1 MYFLL
6 LFCDYSSLL
15 FCSFNVPSKD
25 KFACILMH
33 NKVFELELE
42 LDLELEHAWKD
53 FGTCETGKKNF
64 H

>member
-42 LDLELEHAWKD
+42 LELELDLELEHAWKD
-53 FGTCETGKKNF
+53 FGS
-64 H
+64 